1 MKKKYILIME
11 FDTEIREQ
19 VSKGFGTSKVD
30 RFYAALLKEVLKN
43 DKAIRDLYCF
53 LLRSDLSDGNHVFDM
68 DQHILNVP
76 YQDEVEILTPL
87 LYSLP
92 EDAKTYFLEIFKS
105 GGEDKDDFFEKLFD
119 KLDNLKVT
127 RANFM
132 ERGKNLKPKVI

>member
-1 MKKKYILIME
+1 ME
-11 FDTEIREQ
+11 FDTEISQQ
-19 VSKGFGTSKVD
+19 VTQGFGTSKVD
-30 RFYAALLKEVLKN
+30 RFYAALLKEVLN
-43 DKAIRDLYCF
+43 NGEAIRDLYCI

-68 DQHILNVP
+68 EQHILNVP

-127 RANFM
+127 RANFI
-132 ERGKNLKPKVI
+132 EREKKIP